1 MKYAKWQLRFKHMCK
16 TVEEYGLQQR
26 NEGIQQGIQQGVQ
39 KGIQQ
44 GILET
49 IKKLIKKGKLSYEE
63 IAENLDMTVEEVRKV
78 ATQI

>member
-1 MKYAKWQLRFKHMCK
+1 MKCAKWQLKFKHMCK

-26 NEGIQQGIQQGVQ
+26 NEGIQQGV
-39 KGIQQ
+39 QQ

-63 IAENLDMTVEEVRKV
+63 IAENLDMTVDEVRKV

>member
-1 MKYAKWQLRFKHMCK
+1 MCK
-16 TVEEYGLQQR
+16 SVEEYGLQQR
-26 NEGIQQGIQQGVQ
+26 NE
-39 KGIQQ
+39 GIQQ

-63 IAENLDMTVEEVRKV
+63 IAENLDMTVDEVRKV

>member
-1 MKYAKWQLRFKHMCK
+1 MCK

-26 NEGIQQGIQQGVQ
+26 NEGIQQGV
-39 KGIQQ
+39 
-44 GILET
+44 LET

-63 IAENLDMTVEEVRKV
+63 IAENLDMTVDEVRKV

>member
-1 MKYAKWQLRFKHMCK
+1 MCK
-16 TVEEYGLQQR
+16 AVEEYGLQQR
-26 NEGIQQGIQQGVQ
+26 NEGV
-39 KGIQQ
+39 QQ

-63 IAENLDMTVEEVRKV
+63 IAENLDMTVDEVRKV

>member
-1 MKYAKWQLRFKHMCK
+1 MCK
-16 TVEEYGLQQR
+16 SVEEYGLQQR
-26 NEGIQQGIQQGVQ
+26 NE
-39 KGIQQ
+39 GIQQ

-63 IAENLDMTVEEVRKV
+63 IAENLDMPVDEVRKV

>member
-1 MKYAKWQLRFKHMCK
+1 MCK

-26 NEGIQQGIQQGVQ
+26 NEGIQQGV
-39 KGIQQ
+39 QQ

-63 IAENLDMTVEEVRKV
+63 IAENLDMTVDEVRKV

>member
-1 MKYAKWQLRFKHMCK
+1 MCK
-16 TVEEYGLQQR
+16 AVEEYGLQQR
-26 NEGIQQGIQQGVQ
+26 NEGIQQGV
-39 KGIQQ
+39 QQ

-63 IAENLDMTVEEVRKV
+63 IAENLDMPVEEVRKV

>member
-1 MKYAKWQLRFKHMCK
+1 MKCVKWQLRFKHMCK
-16 TVEEYGLQQR
+16 SVEEYGLQQR
-26 NEGIQQGIQQGVQ
+26 NE
-39 KGIQQ
+39 GIQQ

-63 IAENLDMTVEEVRKV
+63 IAENLDMTVDEVRKV